1 MQSSSLPRIRCL
13 EYEQFIAVYTAIA
26 ASNVV
31 FTLRYFPNIKTITER
46 SLKTY
51 LKNRNFTKAAKR
63 KSNKWNVRF
72 PHSWLRGPLA
82 GSWKPMFFFPLS
94 FARKQAFIQS
104 LKQTKILQRM
114 LLGRLQTSHT
124 LWPYLTRLWH
134 DTEKD
139 QSAIRPM
146 TSLNNFYL
154 RDQYPK
160 PWCVWRP
167 LNTSKV
173 ESKLLS
179 CLTLESNAY
188 QIHLDILFLSWCTLK
203 G

>member
-1 MQSSSLPRIRCL
+1 MKCPLSSQLTSWTFSRKL
-13 EYEQFIAVYTAIA
+13 EAYV
-26 ASNVV
+26 
-31 FTLRYFPNIKTITER
+31 
-46 SLKTY
+46 
-51 LKNRNFTKAAKR
+51 
-63 KSNKWNVRF
+63 
-72 PHSWLRGPLA
+72 
-82 GSWKPMFFFPLS
+82 FFPLS

-104 LKQTKILQRM
+104 LKQRKILQRM

-134 DTEKD
+134 DTKKD

-203 G
+203 GQSRLRSHLSPFLSRIQGTGKVMTYLIHTVWHSSKLGSKLCSYLTSP

>member
-1 MQSSSLPRIRCL
+1 
-13 EYEQFIAVYTAIA
+13 
-26 ASNVV
+26 
-31 FTLRYFPNIKTITER
+31 
-46 SLKTY
+46 
-51 LKNRNFTKAAKR
+51 
-63 KSNKWNVRF
+63 
-72 PHSWLRGPLA
+72 
-82 GSWKPMFFFPLS
+82 
-94 FARKQAFIQS
+94 
-104 LKQTKILQRM
+104 M

-134 DTEKD
+134 DTNKD

-203 G
+203 GQSRLRSHLSPFLSRIQSTGKVMSHVRQSSDQSCVHIWPRLIPDQYTVNPFFHQLFHLCVKENQHAVKHSLLEEE